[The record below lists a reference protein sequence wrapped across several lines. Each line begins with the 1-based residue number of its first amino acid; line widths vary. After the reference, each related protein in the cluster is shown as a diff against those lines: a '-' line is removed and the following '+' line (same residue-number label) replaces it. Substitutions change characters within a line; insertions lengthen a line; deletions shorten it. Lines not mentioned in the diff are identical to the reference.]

1 MRKWLIL
8 ALVAVALAAVLLL
21 PHIHRAPERLERGVE
36 PQGVR
41 VYIGSVIR
49 PAFYVAVEVDG
60 RTVYRDEMRSFT
72 SGGIDY
78 LKNTLTTWRPY
89 TASSEPASYPRG
101 ARMIVGHSAGTST
114 SSLSRSY
121 AWNDT
126 HIWVI
131 FTGTFIA
138 DSAITLRWVALQYQ
152 DFNYVWRTLTNDT
165 LTVNVPAG
173 STYTIQLWL
182 VWQDDGILAA
192 NWVSVFSAHIPYQ
205 FPMTESVVNTLGATG
220 LYGMV
225 TTPGYSWQPTSSAM
239 DRTVRMF
246 LACGTGT
253 AAQSRSSY
261 ALANKVERYPVSVSQ
276 SGLGLSVAATVAR
289 DCTEVG
295 LELDYYDYNA
305 RAVRTVLVLRWVTNI
320 PANTPVTFYILP
332 PPGG

>member
-21 PHIHRAPERLERGVE
+21 PHIHRAPERGVE
-36 PQGVR
+36 PRGVR

-49 PAFYVAVEVDG
+49 PAFYVAVVVDG

-78 LKNTLTTWRPY
+78 LRNTLTTWRTY
-89 TASSEPASYPRG
+89 TLSSDPAGYPKG
-101 ARMIVGHSAGTST
+101 TRMIVGHSAGTST

-131 FTGTFIA
+131 FTGTFTA
-138 DSAITLRWVALQYQ
+138 DTAITLKWVALQYV
-152 DFNYVWRTLTNDT
+152 DYNNAWRTVTNDT
-165 LTVNVPAG
+165 LSVNVPAG
-173 STYTIQLWL
+173 STYTIQIWL
-182 VWQDDGILAA
+182 IWQDNGILTA
-192 NWVSVFSAHIPYQ
+192 NWAKVFSAHIPYQ
-205 FPMTESVVNTLGATG
+205 FPVTESVVNTAGATG
-220 LYGMV
+220 LYGIV
-225 TTPGYSWQPTSSAM
+225 SGPGYSWQAPYTSM
-239 DRTVRMF
+239 DRTVRMY
-246 LACGTGT
+246 LACGTGS
-253 AAQSRSSY
+253 AAQSRNSY

-276 SGLGLSVAATVAR
+276 TGSGVSVAATVAR

-295 LELDYYDYNA
+295 LELDYYDFSA
-305 RAVRTVLVLRWVTNI
+305 GTTRTVLVLRWVTNI